1 MNINKVVK
9 KVSDS
14 INIVCSCVE
23 IKDGSKNYSMEVR
36 SELGIKET
44 ISGIKD
50 KDVANREYIRL
61 RDKWLKL
68 SGTDSQSSG
77 GEMYL

>member
-1 MNINKVVK
+1 
-9 KVSDS
+9 
-14 INIVCSCVE
+14 
-23 IKDGSKNYSMEVR
+23 MEVR
-36 SELGIKET
+36 SELGIEET

-68 SGTDSQSSG
+68 SGTDLQSSG